1 MKKTNSEFVVATV
14 PVFRFFNVKAGAREL
29 AENLVTLKVL
39 VNQYDRVTA
48 DLPLDEFKDAHPE
61 KDFWTATPEDF
72 EGVVNGE
79 DLADVLETRG
89 NALKVKRAID
99 DLPVTMEDF
108 NALSNADK
116 RFILIEVH
124 KNVPSISIPAE
135 LLPETFDLTSPVEK
149 FFKSGNKK
157 EAQNQFRA
165 MLYKIIG
172 QGGEL
177 FDGVALTRSE
187 IKCEDIIQTLATFGG
202 KATRKENKKSGE
214 LGNYD
219 WVRKYSN
226 KGTQRAA
233 LTTLAGVML
242 ESRKDSVCKVVRG

>member
-14 PVFRFFNVKAGAREL
+14 PVFRFFNVKAGAREK

-39 VNQYDRVTA
+39 VNQYERVCA
-48 DLPLDEFKDAHPE
+48 DLPLDEFKEAHPE
-61 KDFWTATPEDF
+61 GDFWTATAGDF
-72 EGVVNGE
+72 EGVVPGDDIAE
-79 DLADVLETRG
+79 MLEIRG
-89 NALKVKRAID
+89 NALKVKKAIAE
-99 DLPVTMEDF
+99 LPVCVADF
-108 NALSNADK
+108 NALSDADK

-124 KNVPSISIPAE
+124 KTVPSISIPAE
-135 LLPETFDLTSPVEK
+135 LLPENFDLTSPVEK

-157 EAQNQFRA
+157 DAQNQFRA
-165 MLYKIIG
+165 MLYKVVG

-177 FDGVALTRSE
+177 FDAVALTRSE

-202 KATRKENKKSGE
+202 KATRKENKKRGE